1 MIHLDANT
9 GAEDATR
16 QPADGS
22 LIRRLAALLRGTA
35 TSERRALRC
44 VETLHIGPK
53 RTLFLVECDGK
64 RFLAGGGSDGINAL
78 LPLGDAASVHS
89 TGKSTS

>member
-22 LIRRLAALLRGTA
+22 LIQRLAALLRGTA
-35 TSERRALRC
+35 TSERALRC
-44 VETLHIGPK
+44 VETLHLGPK

-64 RFLAGGGSDGINAL
+64 RFLAGGGSDGISAL

-89 TGKSTS
+89 TGESTS